1 MWKWPDEVVTWLR
14 ENVSGK
20 TTREVTEL
28 INKQG
33 FDDKYGM
40 VFTESSIKG
49 AKARYKIQSG
59 TRCGTA
65 KEAPT
70 KLYPEAVR
78 KFIREN
84 YSGIGPKEMA
94 QRLNDEF
101 GTSYTH
107 QQLKAYYAH
116 YKINSGLDGYFPKG
130 HIPASKGKKMSQE
143 QYEKCKAT
151 MFKKGN
157 VPHNQMQVGEITHTT
172 EGYLIRKVSNT
183 GTIWQRF
190 KFVHRETWERHNG
203 PIPPGK
209 KVIFLDSDK
218 ENCDITNL
226 ELVDSDENL
235 ELARSRLRFNNPEL
249 TKTAINIAKVKIAA
263 RKRKRS
269 NKNECNSERT

>member
-1 MWKWPDEVVTWLR
+1 MWKWPDEVVEWLH
-14 ENVSGK
+14 ENVPGK

-70 KLYPEAVR
+70 KLYPEEVR

-84 YSGIGPKEMA
+84 YSGTGPKEMA
-94 QRLNDEF
+94 QRLNAEF

-107 QQLKAYYAH
+107 QQLKAYYKH

-130 HIPASKGKKMSQE
+130 HEPANKGKKMSRE
-143 QYEKCKAT
+143 QYEKCQAT
-151 MFKKGN
+151 MFKKGQIPPN
-157 VPHNQMQVGEITHTT
+157 HMEVGECTHTT
-172 EGYLIRKVSNT
+172 DGYLVRKVSET
-183 GTIWQRF
+183 GTQRERWG
-190 KFVHRETWERHNG
+190 FVHRATWEKHNG

-209 KVIFLDSDK
+209 MVSFLDGDK
-218 ENCDITNL
+218 DNCDIENL
-226 ELVDSDENL
+226 VLIDNFENL
-235 ELARSRLRFNNPEL
+235 EMNRSKLRFENPEH
-249 TKTAINIAKVKIAA
+249 TKVGVTIAKVKIAA
-263 RKRKRS
+263 RKRKRGQ
-269 NKNECNSERT
+269 NEV